1 MIRSRKELIECIG
14 DYDYIVSTLP
24 DSEQTKGFINYEL
37 FNAMKKTVVVVNVGR
52 RAVFNETDFYQALKT
67 KKIGGAVLDMFEKI
81 PNPITNKFRRLSNV
95 MVLPGVSAIS
105 QEVDIRLCAHMTKN
119 LQALLNG
126 EKINNVIN

>member
-1 MIRSRKELIECIG
+1 MNCL
-14 DYDYIVSTLP
+14 
-24 DSEQTKGFINYEL
+24 
-37 FNAMKKTVVVVNVGR
+37 MKKTVVVVNVGR

-105 QEVDIRLCAHMTKN
+105 QEVNERLRNYMSRN
-119 LQALLNG
+119 MIALLEN
-126 EKINNVIN
+126 KDVSNIINRKKN